1 MKVRQ
6 FTLSRSFHLFHS
18 DAYQVSIPWLLPELS
33 HQKERMVNMTI
44 FMFLFITNTKLKSF
58 SILFVPQG
66 STVFSVILHLLV
78 TSMILQLFSE
88 SVLVS
93 ESLKIRLWQGREP
106 FFLIVLCITVTI
118 KLLFVYFYFLSLL
131 LASPPSFIFQ
141 RLSKFQTSS
150 FVQFNNFSFTPLNF

>member
-1 MKVRQ
+1 
-6 FTLSRSFHLFHS
+6 
-18 DAYQVSIPWLLPELS
+18 
-33 HQKERMVNMTI
+33 MTI

-141 RLSKFQTSS
+141 RLSKF
-150 FVQFNNFSFTPLNF
+150 